1 MSAIRGSMRQPMRLS
16 QRTPVIRGLA
26 ATGQYPLVNLNAA
39 AVYSLRKLR
48 TAYGGSAIRVRRS
61 SDNAEANIGFALS
74 AVQTRTN
81 LAAIPINNNGGSTAP
96 GVTMTTVG
104 TGTEFGQPYV
114 EVRWQGTASAAGFLQ
129 FAHGAMGAFNP
140 AIHAPVT
147 PGLTYT
153 ISIGFRLVSGTAPS
167 GALFVRGEQFTNAG
181 NFVEGIGV
189 SLGPV
194 TSTLQR
200 GAVIEV
206 AAATA
211 AYVRPNIY
219 MSVNNGEVVDV
230 TIRFYT
236 VNVEQAVGNA
246 RPLLQRNAPET
257 VADIGNLDAN
267 ALLAHVGAGNGFVTT
282 WYDQSGNGR
291 HATQTTAGNQPR
303 IVGSGAIETF
313 NGRPAVRM
321 LSDLLNIAPI
331 SFTSGYVGAVASVAQ
346 TDDNAPVVLHAKPDG
361 GPFNNHLGFTT
372 GGGIRYRVASPD
384 SGSTYQTGG
393 STNTNVLM
401 AYTADGVADIKY
413 FKNGD
418 LVAAQTS
425 ATGLSAVTGI
435 GGFHSLQSAVDSR
448 VQEVVIF
455 NSSFSTPDRQY
466 LERNQGLHYGITVS

>member
-61 SDNAEANIGFALS
+61 SDNAEANIGFAT

-81 LAAIPINNNGGSTAP
+81 LAAIPINNNGGSSAP

-257 VADIGNLDAN
+257 VADNGNLDAN

-291 HATQTTAGNQPR
+291 NATQTTSANQPR
-303 IVGSGAIETF
+303 IVNAGVIETQ
-313 NGRPAVRM
+313 NGRPMPRFDGTDFLIFQGVHDQLWSLAVVGRATGSAQGFVQFGQVNQFGSM
-321 LSDLLNIAPI
+321 FVEGGTYRARPTSSNNATAPFTAGEIAVLTATYGATQTNIWKNGVIGTP
-331 SFTSGYVGAVASVAQ
+331 TSEGGVAS
-346 TDDNAPVVLHAKPDG
+346 NAGSFIGVLATPFPLDG
-361 GPFNNHLGFTT
+361 NIGEIIGLNG
-372 GGGIRYRVASPD
+372 
-384 SGSTYQTGG
+384 
-393 STNTNVLM
+393 VL
-401 AYTADGVADIKY
+401 
-413 FKNGD
+413 
-418 LVAAQTS
+418 
-425 ATGLSAVTGI
+425 
-435 GGFHSLQSAVDSR
+435 
-448 VQEVVIF
+448 
-455 NSSFSTPDRQY
+455 STPDRQY
-466 LERNQGLHYGITVS
+466 LERNQGEYYGITVA